1 MTETI
6 LVYGATGTQGT
17 PVEDQLLTQGRTTR
31 VVTRDANRA
40 AHWSA
45 RGAEVAVADLGDPD
59 SLAKANAGRDRAV
72 LQLPLQYDFE
82 LHEAYGR
89 NAVDSAGAAG
99 VKLVVFNTSA
109 HVIPGENVHAYEAH
123 SGRSRPA

>member
-6 LVYGATGTQGT
+6 LVYG
-17 PVEDQLLTQGRTTR
+17 
-31 VVTRDANRA
+31 A

-45 RGAEVAVADLGDPD
+45 RGAEVAVADLGDLGDPD
-59 SLAKANAGRDRAV
+59 SLANANADRDRAV